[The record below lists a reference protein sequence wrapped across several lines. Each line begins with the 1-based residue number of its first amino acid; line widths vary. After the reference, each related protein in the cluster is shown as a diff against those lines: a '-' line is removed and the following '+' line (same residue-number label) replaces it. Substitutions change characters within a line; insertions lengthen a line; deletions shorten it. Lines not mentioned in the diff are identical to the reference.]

1 MVSVVSLRTMH
12 WQAGTALAMGT
23 PMQESTAAN
32 AAPQAEAAIH
42 TRSLAVTGALRPYV
56 SALMAAEL
64 GATGPL
70 PLAIAPHESL
80 MLSVQLGRGAGGIE
94 QKGSHGENTCL
105 TGIRRWTGAFS
116 GAGNCISLFALLTP
130 LGSVH
135 LLESQP
141 LHKVPRIRARVD
153 QLLDRTLTRSLES
166 DIALADTLDAKLHA
180 FAAWLEAR
188 ATAQRRLTPAAL
200 RAGRAA
206 MRVCDEPKL
215 PIETLADEQHVS
227 RRQLERDFGQ
237 WIGTSPRHLAQ
248 VARLQ
253 AVSRKAQTGASLA
266 DIAAD
271 VGFADQAHMSRVVQ
285 QLTGLTPRRF
295 VRSGL
300 TPMSAAFRRATEGG
314 TVYL

>member
-1 MVSVVSLRTMH
+1 
-12 WQAGTALAMGT
+12 
-23 PMQESTAAN
+23 MQETPLANNTLHAAG
-32 AAPQAEAAIH
+32 AIQ
-42 TRSLAVTGALRPYV
+42 TRSLAITGALRPYV

-80 MLSVQLGRGAGGIE
+80 MLSVQFGRGADGIE
-94 QKGSHGENTCL
+94 QKGRHGENTCL
-105 TGIRRWTGAFS
+105 TGIRRWTGAFT

-141 LHKVPRIRARVD
+141 LDKVPRIRARVD
-153 QLLDRTLTRSLES
+153 SLLDRTLTRRLES
-166 DIALADTLDAKLHA
+166 DIALADSLDDKLHA
-180 FAAWLEAR
+180 FGAWLEAR
-188 ATAQRRLTPAAL
+188 ATAQRRLASAAL

-206 MRVCDEPKL
+206 MRICAEPKL
-215 PIETLADEQHVS
+215 PMEQLASEQHVS

-248 VARLQ
+248 VARVQ
-253 AVSRKAQTGASLA
+253 AVSRKAQAGASLA

-271 VGFADQAHMSRVVQ
+271 VGFADQAHMSRVVR
-285 QLTGLTPRRF
+285 QLTGLTPQRF
-295 VRSGL
+295 ARSGHNS
-300 TPMSAAFRRATEGG
+300 PMAAVFRRATGGG